1 VHVPTPFCNDGNAVV
16 SRGTLRRVA
25 ETAHLPSDLP
35 GDLPGG
41 LPGDLPGGLPR
52 ASGQDGTH
60 PRPQL
65 LREHWTDLGG
75 TWQLGL
81 VRAGGPTGSTQGGS
95 RWRSTD
101 LADRAGY
108 ELDVVVPYPPESEAS
123 GVGDQ
128 GPFAELWYRR
138 GLRLRDVAGAGRVAD
153 GHRLVL
159 RFGAVDHAARVWFD
173 GHLVAE
179 HTGGQTP
186 FSADVTELL
195 DVPAAE
201 AGPGQHDALLDAFLD
216 REHVVVVRA
225 VDDARDPELPRG
237 KQDWHDEPHAIWYR
251 RTSGIWQTV
260 WAEVVPAVSIEHL
273 TWRADVAGAV
283 VHLVAELSSVPVEP
297 VSLSVRLALGDDDGE
312 RVLAEAVVGVPGP
325 AERGGPRVEV
335 ALAVPLLRHGQER
348 RDALLWSPEH
358 PHLVDAQVRLLA
370 GTPGR
375 TGGPGAELDAVA
387 SYLGLRSVEVGAGR
401 LLLNGEPRTLRS
413 VLDQG
418 WWPDTHLAAS
428 AERLRAEAQ
437 LVADL
442 GFDSVRIHQK
452 VEDPRFL
459 HWCDRLGITV
469 WAETA
474 NAYAHTARAVSLLT
488 AEWLEVVHRDAS
500 HPSVVAWV
508 PLNESWG
515 VQDIA
520 TVPGERSY
528 ATALAALTRAL
539 DPTRPVVSN
548 DGWEHTDSDLWTVH
562 DYTDAGEVLLA
573 RYGSVEAV
581 AALVGVPSPSS
592 PSGRVSA
599 NGRRLRVS
607 GGGARAGELA
617 PAQRPLVLSEFG
629 GVRFTPVPDGED
641 GEAAPAGATWG
652 YSTASDADD
661 YARRLGDLLGAAEA
675 CVEAGG
681 LVGWCYTQLADTLQ
695 EANGLVTEDRTPKL
709 PLERLRALVT
719 GER

>member
-1 VHVPTPFCNDGNAVV
+1 MLV
-16 SRGTLRRVA
+16 RRFATMETRCRPVA
-25 ETAHLPSDLP
+25 HSDPVAASTHSPSDRP
-35 GDLPGG
+35 AD
-41 LPGDLPGGLPR
+41 LPR
-52 ASGQDGTH
+52 ASAQDGTH

-65 LREHWTDLGG
+65 LRPAWTDLGG

-81 VRAGGPTGSTQGGS
+81 VPAGGPAGGSGSTAAGGP

-101 LADRAGY
+101 LADRTGY
-108 ELDVVVPYPPESEAS
+108 EHDVVVPYPPESEAS

-138 GLRLRDVAGAGRVAD
+138 GLRLRDVAGADRLAD

-173 GHLVAE
+173 GQLVAE

-195 DVPAAE
+195 D
-201 AGPGQHDALLDAFLD
+201 AGSAGDADQLDALLD

-237 KQDWHDEPHAIWYR
+237 KQDWHDAPHAIWYR

-260 WAEVVPAVSIEHL
+260 WAEVVPPVSIEHL
-273 TWRADVAGAV
+273 TWRADVPGAV
-283 VHLVAELSSVPVEP
+283 VHLVAELSSVPAEP
-297 VSLSVRLALGDDDGE
+297 VSLAVHLRLGE
-312 RVLAEAVVGVPGP
+312 RVLAEAVVAVPGP

-348 RDALLWSPEH
+348 EALLWSPEH

-370 GTPGR
+370 GPPSRPGGA
-375 TGGPGAELDAVA
+375 GGELDAVA

-401 LLLNGEPRTLRS
+401 LLLNGTPHTLRS

-428 AERLRAEAQ
+428 AERLRTEAQ

-488 AEWLEVVHRDAS
+488 AEWLEVVRRDAS

-515 VQDIA
+515 VQDVGTA
-520 TVPGERSY
+520 PGERSY

-599 NGRRLRVS
+599 NGRRLRVA
-607 GGGARAGELA
+607 GGGARAGEL
-617 PAQRPLVLSEFG
+617 PTEERPLVLSEFG
-629 GVRFTPVPDGED
+629 GVRFTPGSS
-641 GEAAPAGATWG
+641 AAEGATWG
-652 YSTASDADD
+652 YSTASDAED
-661 YARRLGDLLGAAEA
+661 YARRLGDLLGAANA

-681 LVGWCYTQLADTLQ
+681 LIGWCYTQLADTLQ

-719 GER
+719 GS

>member
-1 VHVPTPFCNDGNAVV
+1 MAHCGAVAA
-16 SRGTLRRVA
+16 STHSPR
-25 ETAHLPSDLP
+25 EHPSDLP
-35 GDLPGG
+35 
-41 LPGDLPGGLPR
+41 R
-52 ASGQDGTH
+52 ASTQDGTH

-65 LREHWTDLGG
+65 LRPDWTDLSG

-81 VRAGGPTGSTQGGS
+81 VRQDEPAAA
-95 RWRSTD
+95 RWRSLD
-101 LADRAGY
+101 LADRTGY
-108 ELDVVVPYPPESEAS
+108 SHDVVVPYPPESEAS

-128 GPFAELWYRR
+128 GPFRELWYRR
-138 GLRLRDVAGAGRVAD
+138 GLRLRDVAGADRVAR

-186 FSADVTELL
+186 FSADVTDLV
-195 DVPAAE
+195 DATAA
-201 AGPGQHDALLDAFLD
+201 DLLDA
-216 REHVVVVRA
+216 EHVVVVRA

-237 KQDWHDEPHAIWYR
+237 KQDWLDAPHAIWYR

-273 TWRADVAGAV
+273 TWRADVPGAV
-283 VHLVAELSSVPVEP
+283 VHLVAELSSVPLEP
-297 VSLSVRLALGDDDGE
+297 VSLAVRLALGGDDGE
-312 RVLAEAVVGVPGP
+312 RVLAEAVVAVPGH

-348 RDALLWSPEH
+348 EALLWSPER
-358 PHLVDAQVRLLA
+358 PHLIDAQVRLLA
-370 GTPGR
+370 GGPTSPAQ
-375 TGGPGAELDAVA
+375 PGADLDAVA
-387 SYLGLRSVEVGAGR
+387 SYLGLRSVEVGAGQ
-401 LLLNGEPRTLRS
+401 LLLNGTPRTLRS

-428 AERLRAEAQ
+428 PERLRGEAQ

-515 VQDIA
+515 VQDVA
-520 TVPGERSY
+520 TVPGQRAY
-528 ATALAALTRAL
+528 ATALANLTRAL
-539 DPTRPVVSN
+539 DPTRPVISN

-562 DYTDAGEVLLA
+562 DYTDSGEVLLA
-573 RYGSVEAV
+573 RYGSPEAV

-592 PSGRVSA
+592 PSRRVSA
-599 NGRRLRVS
+599 NGRRLRVA
-607 GGGARAGELA
+607 GGRGDVPAEEL
-617 PAQRPLVLSEFG
+617 PLVLSEFG
-629 GVRFTPVPDGED
+629 GVRFTPPVEGAGAADG
-641 GEAAPAGATWG
+641 GATWG

-661 YARRLGDLLGAAEA
+661 YARRLGDLLGAANA

-681 LVGWCYTQLADTLQ
+681 LIGWCYTQLADTLQ

-709 PLERLRALVT
+709 PLAQLRALITGELAGGVT
-719 GER
+719 GG

>member
-1 VHVPTPFCNDGNAVV
+1 MV

-25 ETAHLPSDLP
+25 ETAHLPSDHP
-35 GDLPGG
+35 S
-41 LPGDLPGGLPR
+41 GLPR
-52 ASGQDGTH
+52 ASSQDGTH

-65 LREHWTDLGG
+65 LREGWTDLGG

-81 VRAGGPTGSTQGGS
+81 VPAGAPAGGS
-95 RWRSTD
+95 RWRSLD
-101 LADRAGY
+101 LGDRAGY
-108 ELDVVVPYPPESEAS
+108 ERDVVVPYPPESEAS

-138 GLRLRDVAGAGRVAD
+138 GLRLRDVAGAERVAD

-195 DVPAAE
+195 DAP
-201 AGPGQHDALLDAFLD
+201 GPDKPDAPLNAYLD

-260 WAEVVPAVSIEHL
+260 WAEVVPEVSIEHL

-297 VSLSVRLALGDDDGE
+297 VSLAVRLALGE
-312 RVLAEAVVGVPGP
+312 RVLAEAVVAVPGP

-370 GTPGR
+370 GTPSR
-375 TGGPGAELDAVA
+375 PGGPRAELDAVA

-401 LLLNGEPRTLRS
+401 LLLNGEPRSLRS

-428 AERLRAEAQ
+428 AERLRAEAH

-500 HPSVVAWV
+500 HPCVVAWV

-515 VQDIA
+515 VQDVA
-520 TVPGERSY
+520 SVPGERSY

-573 RYGSVEAV
+573 RYGSVDAV
-581 AALVGVPSPSS
+581 AALVGVPAPSS

-599 NGRRLRVS
+599 NGRRLRVA

-617 PAQRPLVLSEFG
+617 PEERPLVLSEFG
-629 GVRFTPVPDGED
+629 GVRFTPVADDADGAD
-641 GEAAPAGATWG
+641 GAAGADGATWG
-652 YSTASDADD
+652 YSTAADAED
-661 YARRLGDLLGAAEA
+661 YARRLGDLLGAANA

-681 LVGWCYTQLADTLQ
+681 LIGWCYTQLADTLQ

-719 GER
+719 GEG

>member
-1 VHVPTPFCNDGNAVV
+1 MICNDGNAGVAPPRR
-16 SRGTLRRVA
+16 RGTLRPVA
-25 ETAHLPSDLP
+25 ETAP
-35 GDLPGG
+35 
-41 LPGDLPGGLPR
+41 LPR
-52 ASGQDGTH
+52 ASTQPGEH

-65 LREHWTDLGG
+65 LRQHWTDLGG

-81 VRAGGPTGSTQGGS
+81 VPAGTPAPKGL
-95 RWRSTD
+95 WRGASSED
-101 LADRAGY
+101 LADRTGFDR
-108 ELDVVVPYPPESEAS
+108 DVVVPYPPESTAS
-123 GVGDQ
+123 GVGEQ

-138 GLRLRDVAGAGRVAD
+138 GLRLRDVAGADALAAD
-153 GHRLVL
+153 GSGARLVL
-159 RFGAVDHAARVWFD
+159 RFGAVDHSARVWFD

-195 DVPAAE
+195 TPTG
-201 AGPGQHDALLDAFLD
+201 AGSGLDLD

-237 KQDWHDEPHAIWYR
+237 KQDWHDAPHAIWYR

-273 TWRADVAGAV
+273 TWTTDLVGAT
-283 VHLVAELSSVPVEP
+283 VHLVAELSSTPLEP
-297 VSLSVRLALGDDDGE
+297 ASLAVRLSLGAHDDDE
-312 RVLAEAVVGVPGP
+312 RVLAEAVVAVPGH

-348 RDALLWSPEH
+348 EALLWSPEH

-370 GTPGR
+370 GGPASPA
-375 TGGPGAELDAVA
+375 GPGAELDAVA
-387 SYLGLRSVEVGAGR
+387 SYLGMRSVEVGAGQ
-401 LLLNGEPRTLRS
+401 LLLNGTPRTLRS

-428 AERLRAEAQ
+428 AERLRSEAQ
-437 LVADL
+437 LLADL

-488 AEWLEVVHRDAS
+488 AEWLEAVRRDAS

-515 VQDIA
+515 VQDVA
-520 TVPGERSY
+520 SSASQRSY

-539 DPTRPVVSN
+539 DPTRPVISN

-562 DYTDAGEVLLA
+562 DYTDSGEVLAA
-573 RYGSVEAV
+573 RYGSPEAA

-592 PSGRVSA
+592 SSARVTA
-599 NGRRLRVS
+599 NGRRLRVA
-607 GGGARAGELA
+607 GGARSSDLA
-617 PAQRPLVLSEFG
+617 DVERPLVLSEFG
-629 GVRFTPVPDGED
+629 GVRFTPAADDADGD
-641 GEAAPAGATWG
+641 SSAPEGATWG

-661 YARRLGDLLGAAEA
+661 YARRLGDLLGAANA

-709 PLERLRALVT
+709 PLDRLRALVT
-719 GER
+719 GEVSDPSAG

>member
-1 VHVPTPFCNDGNAVV
+1 MPGPRFATMETRWRP
-16 SRGTLRRVA
+16 VA
-25 ETAHLPSDLP
+25 HCGPVAASTHSPSDQRS
-35 GDLPGG
+35 G
-41 LPGDLPGGLPR
+41 LPRGLPR
-52 ASGQDGTH
+52 ASTQDGTH

-65 LREHWTDLGG
+65 LRQDWTDLGG

-81 VRAGGPTGSTQGGS
+81 VPAGAPAGAAAGAPAGGP

-101 LADRAGY
+101 LGDRSGF
-108 ELDVVVPYPPESEAS
+108 EHDVVVPYPPESSAS
-123 GVGDQ
+123 GVDDQ

-138 GLRLRDVAGAGRVAD
+138 GLRLRDVAGAERLAD

-173 GHLVAE
+173 GQLVAE

-195 DVPAAE
+195 DVPGAE
-201 AGPGQHDALLDAFLD
+201 VDAGVLDAFLD

-273 TWRADVAGAV
+273 SWRADVAGAV

-297 VSLSVRLALGDDDGE
+297 VSLAVRLALGGDDGE
-312 RVLAEAVVGVPGP
+312 RVLADAVVTVPGP
-325 AERGGPRVEV
+325 AERGGPRAEV

-370 GTPGR
+370 GTPGQQ
-375 TGGPGAELDAVA
+375 GDELDAVA

-428 AERLRAEAQ
+428 AERLRSEAQ

-520 TVPGERSY
+520 TAPGERAY

-581 AALVGVPSPSS
+581 AELIGVPAPSS

-599 NGRRLRVS
+599 NGRRLRVA
-607 GGGARAGELA
+607 GGGARAGEL
-617 PAQRPLVLSEFG
+617 PTDERPLVLSEFG
-629 GVRFTPVPDGED
+629 GVRFTPPVQGAP
-641 GEAAPAGATWG
+641 EAHEGATWG

-661 YARRLGDLLGAAEA
+661 YARRLGDLLGAANA

-719 GER
+719 GG

>member
-1 VHVPTPFCNDGNAVV
+1 M
-16 SRGTLRRVA
+16 A
-25 ETAHLPSDLP
+25 ETAHLP
-35 GDLPGG
+35 
-41 LPGDLPGGLPR
+41 R
-52 ASGQDGTH
+52 ASAQTGEH

-65 LREHWTDLGG
+65 LRERWTDLDG

-81 VRAGGPTGSTQGGS
+81 VPAGAPSPRGLWRGSDLTQRAGFE
-95 RWRSTD
+95 R
-101 LADRAGY
+101 
-108 ELDVVVPYPPESEAS
+108 DVVVPYPPESAAS
-123 GVGDQ
+123 GVGEQ

-138 GLRLRDVAGAGRVAD
+138 GLRLRDVAGAEALGEGA
-153 GHRLVL
+153 RLVL
-159 RFGAVDHAARVWFD
+159 RFGAVDHGARVWFD
-173 GHLVAE
+173 GQLVAE

-195 DVPAAE
+195 DAD
-201 AGPGQHDALLDAFLD
+201 QLDLD
-216 REHVVVVRA
+216 LEHVLVVRA

-237 KQDWHDEPHAIWYR
+237 KQDWHDAPHAIWYR

-273 TWRADVAGAV
+273 TWTTDLTGAT
-283 VHLVAELSSVPVEP
+283 VHLVAELSSTPVEP
-297 VSLSVRLALGDDDGE
+297 ASLAVRLSLGADGDE
-312 RVLAEAVVGVPGP
+312 RVLAEAVVAVPGP

-348 RDALLWSPEH
+348 EALLWSPEH

-370 GTPGR
+370 GSPSSPGD
-375 TGGPGAELDAVA
+375 ELDAVA
-387 SYLGLRSVEVGAGR
+387 SYLGMRSVGVGAGR
-401 LLLNGEPRTLRS
+401 LMLNGTPRTLRS

-428 AERLRAEAQ
+428 AERLRTEAQ
-437 LVADL
+437 LLADL

-488 AEWLEVVHRDAS
+488 AEWLEVVRRDAS

-515 VQDIA
+515 VQDVA
-520 TVPGERSY
+520 ACAGERAY

-539 DPTRPVVSN
+539 DPTRPVISN
-548 DGWEHTDSDLWTVH
+548 DGWEHTDSDVWTVH
-562 DYTDAGEVLLA
+562 DYTDSGQVLLS
-573 RYGSVEAV
+573 RYGSPEAA

-592 PSGRVSA
+592 PSARVTA
-599 NGRRLRVS
+599 NGRRLRVA
-607 GGGARAGELA
+607 GGARGGDLPDEE
-617 PAQRPLVLSEFG
+617 RPLVLSEFG
-629 GVRFTPVPDGED
+629 GVRFTPGSS
-641 GEAAPAGATWG
+641 APEGATWG
-652 YSTASDADD
+652 YSTAWDADD
-661 YARRLGDLLGAAEA
+661 FARRLGDLLGAANA

-709 PLERLRALVT
+709 PLAQLRGLVT
-719 GER
+719 GELTGELTGERG

>member
-1 VHVPTPFCNDGNAVV
+1 MAT
-16 SRGTLRRVA
+16 
-25 ETAHLPSDLP
+25 TAHLP
-35 GDLPGG
+35 
-41 LPGDLPGGLPR
+41 R
-52 ASGQDGTH
+52 ASTQSGEH

-65 LREHWTDLGG
+65 LRERWTDLSG

-81 VRAGGPTGSTQGGS
+81 VPAGAPAPRGL
-95 RWRSTD
+95 WRRTD
-101 LADRAGY
+101 LADRTGF
-108 ELDVVVPYPPESEAS
+108 ERDVVVPYPPESEAS
-123 GVGDQ
+123 GVGEQ

-138 GLRLRDVAGAGRVAD
+138 GLRLRDVAGAEDLAG
-153 GHRLVL
+153 GSRLVL

-195 DVPAAE
+195 DPAAS
-201 AGPGQHDALLDAFLD
+201 DLLD
-216 REHVVVVRA
+216 REHVLVVRA

-237 KQDWHDEPHAIWYR
+237 KQDWHDAPHAIWYR

-273 TWRADVAGAV
+273 TWRADVPGAV
-283 VHLVAELSSVPVEP
+283 VHLVAELSSLPPGP
-297 VSLSVRLALGDDDGE
+297 VSLAVRLALGSPDGDDDGE
-312 RVLAEAVVGVPGP
+312 RVLAEAVVAVPGP
-325 AERGGPRVEV
+325 DERGGPLVE
-335 ALAVPLLRHGQER
+335 ACLAVPLLRHGQER
-348 RDALLWSPEH
+348 EALLWHPEQ

-370 GTPGR
+370 GPPGS
-375 TGGPGAELDAVA
+375 PGEQLDAVA
-387 SYLGLRSVEVGAGR
+387 SYLGLRSVSVGAGQ
-401 LLLNGEPRTLRS
+401 LLLNGTPRQLRS

-428 AERLRAEAQ
+428 ADRLRREAQ

-442 GFDSVRIHQK
+442 GFDSVRVHQK

-488 AEWLEVVHRDAS
+488 AEWLEVVRRDAS

-515 VQDIA
+515 VQDVA
-520 TVPGERSY
+520 VQPGERAY

-539 DPTRPVVSN
+539 DPTRPVISN

-562 DYTDAGEVLLA
+562 DYTDTGADLLA
-573 RYGSVEAV
+573 RYGSPQAV
-581 AALVGVPSPSS
+581 AALVGVPAPSS
-592 PSGRVSA
+592 PSPRVTA
-599 NGRRLRVS
+599 NGRRLRVA
-607 GGGARAGELA
+607 GGARTGELPDA
-617 PAQRPLVLSEFG
+617 ERPLVLSEFG
-629 GVRFTPVPDGED
+629 GVRFTPPVDGGSRPE
-641 GEAAPAGATWG
+641 GATWG
-652 YSTASDADD
+652 YSTAADAEDF
-661 YARRLGDLLGAAEA
+661 ARRLGDLLGAANA
-675 CVEAGG
+675 CLANGA
-681 LVGWCYTQLADTLQ
+681 LAGWCYTQLADTLQ
-695 EANGLVTEDRTPKL
+695 EANGLLSEDRTPKL
-709 PLERLRALVT
+709 PLARLRALVT
-719 GER
+719 GEVTGEVAGGVTGGVTGG

>member
-1 VHVPTPFCNDGNAVV
+1 MAP
-16 SRGTLRRVA
+16 
-25 ETAHLPSDLP
+25 TAHLP
-35 GDLPGG
+35 
-41 LPGDLPGGLPR
+41 R
-52 ASGQDGTH
+52 ASTQSGEH

-65 LREHWTDLGG
+65 LRERWTDLGG

-81 VRAGGPTGSTQGGS
+81 VPAGSPSPRGLWRGAGS
-95 RWRSTD
+95 D
-101 LADRAGY
+101 PLADRTGF
-108 ELDVVVPYPPESEAS
+108 ERDVVVPYPPESSAS
-123 GVGDQ
+123 GVGEQ

-138 GLRLRDVAGAGRVAD
+138 GLRLRDVAGAEALAD
-153 GHRLVL
+153 GSGSRLVL
-159 RFGAVDHAARVWFD
+159 RFGAVDHGARVWFD

-195 DVPAAE
+195 TS
-201 AGPGQHDALLDAFLD
+201 AGASPDLDL
-216 REHVVVVRA
+216 EHVLVVRA

-237 KQDWHDEPHAIWYR
+237 KQDWHDAPHAIWYR

-273 TWRADVAGAV
+273 TWTTDLVGAA
-283 VHLVAELSSVPVEP
+283 VHLVVELSSVPAGP
-297 VSLSVRLALGDDDGE
+297 VSLAVHLQLGE
-312 RVLAEAVVGVPGP
+312 RVLAEAVVAVPGP

-348 RDALLWSPEH
+348 EALLWSPEH
-358 PHLVDAQVRLLA
+358 PHLVDAQVRLLTGPPSA
-370 GTPGR
+370 PG
-375 TGGPGAELDAVA
+375 EQLDAVA
-387 SYLGLRSVEVGAGR
+387 SYLGVRAVEVGAGR
-401 LLLNGEPRTLRS
+401 LMLNGTPRTLRS

-428 AERLRAEAQ
+428 AERLRSEAQ

-488 AEWLEVVHRDAS
+488 AEWLEVVRRDAS

-515 VQDIA
+515 VQDVA
-520 TVPGERSY
+520 ASPGERAY

-539 DPTRPVVSN
+539 DPTRPVISN

-562 DYTDAGEVLLA
+562 DYTDSGEVLLA
-573 RYGSVEAV
+573 RYGSPEAA
-581 AALVGVPSPSS
+581 AALVGVPAPSS
-592 PSGRVSA
+592 SSARTTA
-599 NGRRLRVS
+599 NGRRLRVA
-607 GGGARAGELA
+607 GGARSADLPDVE
-617 PAQRPLVLSEFG
+617 RPLVLSEFG
-629 GVRFTPVPDGED
+629 GVRFTPPVDG
-641 GEAAPAGATWG
+641 ASSAPEGATWG

-661 YARRLGDLLGAAEA
+661 YARRLGDLLGAATA

-709 PLERLRALVT
+709 PLEQLRALVT
-719 GER
+719 GDVTGA